1 MYIGLDIGGTKIR
14 GVLVDAVSKKILS
27 KFIVLTPKS
36 KTAFLKTLDTEIVK
50 LVGKNKISGV
60 GVGLASVVGEYGF
73 LGKTSKFPFMGKW
86 NAKKF
91 FAKFHSKVKIDND
104 CRCFLR
110 AEATLGAAKN
120 KKNVLAITIGT
131 GIGSG
136 IMIDGEIYSGSSNSA
151 GEVGHI
157 IIDGNKT
164 FEESAA
170 KKAFQ
175 KYGDRSKIIGIGVA
189 NLINVL
195 NPDIVILGGGGILT
209 GKVDLKTVRSVAKKY
224 IAPPLAKKTLIIK
237 SRLGELGPA
246 LGAAIMSQ
254 KS

>member
-1 MYIGLDIGGTKIR
+1 MIDS
-14 GVLVDAVSKKILS
+14 VSKKILS

-36 KTAFLKTLDTEIVK
+36 KTVFLKTLDTEIVK
-50 LVGKNKISGV
+50 LVGRNKISGI
-60 GVGLASVVGEYGF
+60 GIGLASVVGKHGF
-73 LGKTSKFPFMGKW
+73 LRKTSKFPFMGKW

-91 FAKFHSKVKIDND
+91 FAKFHYKVKIDND
-104 CRCFLR
+104 CRCFLL

-120 KKNVLAITIGT
+120 KKNVLAMTIGT

-136 IMIDGEIYSGSSNSA
+136 IMIDGEIYSGSGNSA

-164 FEESAA
+164 FEELAA
-170 KKAFQ
+170 KKSFQ
-175 KYGDRSKIIGIGVA
+175 KYGDRSKVIGIGVA

-209 GKVDLKTVRSVAKKY
+209 GKVYLKTVRSVAKKY
-224 IAPPLAKKTLIIK
+224 IASLLAQKTPIIK